1 MRKLFL
7 LQSLVGLCLFLLFS
21 CSGSESDEGN
31 TTPTYI
37 TISSEGG
44 NEKLLGKTFV
54 FQIRDN
60 LKNDITAESEIYVNN
75 QLLKNN
81 KYTPTEKG
89 IYTVRAKYGKLPV
102 NPISI
107 NAIISDG
114 TNFKHRILY
123 EDFTGVWCGNC
134 TIAGAREKNL
144 KAQTDDGFVFIGI
157 HGPNKKDPFSNQT
170 STEMEQFKN
179 VGVDYFWPSMFINR
193 NIYWEDNGN
202 YADMSLPL
210 GQLKAYSNI
219 GIKIGSSIT
228 GNTLNIN
235 SHISFSQ
242 NFNGLKIA
250 AFIVEDD
257 LIYKQTNYYS
267 PVLGPKYID
276 DYVHHNVL
284 RDKLTSSVSGEGI
297 PDSQSVISN
306 EYSRSFQYSI
316 PSNYN
321 RDHLKIVIII
331 LDGNGNVLNTREE
344 KIGVNNNYEFL

>member
-1 MRKLFL
+1 MRNFFLFQFL
-7 LQSLVGLCLFLLFS
+7 VSLCSFLLFS
-21 CSGSESDEGN
+21 CSGSASDEGN

-44 NEKLLGKTFV
+44 SEKLLGKTFV

-60 LKNDITAESEIYVNN
+60 LKNDITADTEIYINN
-75 QLLKNN
+75 QLIKSNT
-81 KYTPTEKG
+81 YTPTEKG
-89 IYTVRAKYGKLPV
+89 SYAVSAKYKGLPV

-170 STEMEQFKN
+170 STEMEQFKR

-193 NIYWEDNGN
+193 NTYWEDNGN

-210 GQLKAYSNI
+210 SQLKAFSKI
-219 GIKIGSSIT
+219 GIRIGSAIS
-228 GNTLNIN
+228 GNILNIN
-235 SHISFSQ
+235 SRISFTQ
-242 NFNGLKIA
+242 DFNGLKMV
-250 AFIVEDD
+250 AFIVEDN
-257 LIYKQTNYYS
+257 LVYKQTNYYT
-267 PVLGPKYID
+267 PDLGPPYIN

-284 RDKLTSSVSGEGI
+284 RDKLTSSISGEDM
-297 PDSQSVISN
+297 PANQTVISN
-306 EYSRSFQYSI
+306 EYSRAFQYAI
-316 PSNYN
+316 PSNFN
-321 RDHLKIVIII
+321 RDNLKIIIII
-331 LDGNGNVLNTREE
+331 LDGNGNALNVREE